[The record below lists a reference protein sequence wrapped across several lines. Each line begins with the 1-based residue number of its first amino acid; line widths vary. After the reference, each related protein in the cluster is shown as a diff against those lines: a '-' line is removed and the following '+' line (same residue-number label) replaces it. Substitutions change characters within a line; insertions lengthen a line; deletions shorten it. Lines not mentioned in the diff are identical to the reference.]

1 MGKEE
6 NLKKRKKFVKSD
18 EKALKDG
25 LDPVENG
32 RKGGIA
38 SGKAKAE
45 KKLIKNI
52 WQAILNSEIQDESYV
67 KNEIEKYP
75 FLDKEQITNAYVFSK
90 DIIEILRRRRKVYL
104 KDSKGE
110 AIVDEKGQ
118 KQKVDEPYY
127 SENARLKAYEIIMN
141 YSGQKPV
148 EKQEVTNID
157 ADGYRRI
164 LMGDEDIFEG
174 DYGSANEDE
183 EETEE

>member
-45 KKLIKNI
+45 KKLVKNI
-52 WQAILNSEIQDESYV
+52 WQAILNSEIQDEEYV
-67 KNEIEKYP
+67 KKEIEKYP
-75 FLDKEQITNAYVFSK
+75 LLDKEQITNAYNFSK
-90 DIIEILRRRRKVYL
+90 DIIEILRRRKEGFL
-104 KDSKGE
+104 KDDDGNY
-110 AIVDEKGQ
+110 ILDENGKR
-118 KQKVDEPYY
+118 QKVIEPYY
-127 SENARLKAYEIIMN
+127 NDNTRLKAYEIIMN

-148 EKQEVTNID
+148 EKQEISNISE
-157 ADGYRRI
+157 DGVIKII
-164 LMGDEDIFEG
+164 LDGKELNNIND
-174 DYGSANEDE
+174 NE
-183 EETEE
+183 EE